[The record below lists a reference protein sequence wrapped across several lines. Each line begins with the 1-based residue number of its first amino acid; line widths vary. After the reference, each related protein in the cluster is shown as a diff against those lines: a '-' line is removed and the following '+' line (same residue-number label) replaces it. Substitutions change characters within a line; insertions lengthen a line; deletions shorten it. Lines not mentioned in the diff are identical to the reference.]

1 MNVNS
6 TVKSIFIKIAKRMG
20 LEVVDK
26 TNTDISFSESGLN
39 PTAIGAG
46 VVSNIAVDDS
56 EIIIE
61 GNNARA
67 EAIRELK
74 EYYVDE
80 LQTAVA
86 EVSLGTGDA
95 IVRPYTDGKYIG
107 LNIIGND
114 NFVITE
120 SIGTHI
126 KGVIMKLDEYEKDN
140 KVYRLFE
147 SQTLKDELSP
157 AILHIRRFVYQDDKE
172 IRISATSWE
181 GMETEENIIAD
192 QLLLGRYKC
201 PTINRDNYNSANGV
215 PITFGCEDI
224 VNNIRT
230 KYKQY
235 NEEFDRKQ
243 ALIFA
248 DRSMFKRDAN
258 SKDENGA
265 STLKLEGTKFVK
277 IKGNGIEGG
286 VKGMIED
293 YSPTI
298 REPEFQAANNF
309 NLSVLE
315 LCCGFSRGVFTAPE
329 TAFSTATEMKNSL
342 KKTFAFVK
350 RFRKRLELGDRML
363 FSAINIIMNIN
374 ATTPMGD
381 WDLRHDWSYDY
392 IEETKERFNQLM
404 QGHSAGVVKDET
416 ICAWINNLSEDE
428 AKKYMT
434 ELKAVAEAAQKP
446 ENTEDSID
454 DDGAG
459 DLIDG

>member
-1 MNVNS
+1 MNINS
-6 TVKSIFIKIAKRMG
+6 TVKNIFIKLASRLG
-20 LEVVDK
+20 LELVDK
-26 TNTDISFSESGLN
+26 TETDINFAESGLN

-46 VVSNIAVDDS
+46 VIANIAIDDS
-56 EIIIE
+56 DMIIE
-61 GNNARA
+61 GNNARSKA
-67 EAIRELK
+67 LRELK

-80 LQTAVA
+80 FQNAVA

-114 NFVITE
+114 NFVVTE
-120 SIGTHI
+120 SIGTHL

-140 KVYRLFE
+140 KVYRLLE
-147 SQTLKDELSP
+147 SQTLKDNVVP
-157 AILHIRRFVYQDDKE
+157 TIVYIRRFAFKDDKE
-172 IRISATSWE
+172 IDLSLTSWE
-181 GMETEENIIAD
+181 GMESEENIVAD
-192 QLLLGRYKC
+192 QLLVGRYKC
-201 PTINRDNYNSANGV
+201 PTINRENYNSVNGV

-230 KYKQY
+230 KYNQY
-235 NEEFDRKQ
+235 NDEFDRKQ

-248 DRSMFKRDAN
+248 DRTMFKKDAN
-258 SKDENGA
+258 NKEEGGA
-265 STLKLEGTKFVK
+265 VKYKLDATHF
-277 IKGNGIEGG
+277 IKMRGNGVEGG

-293 YSPTI
+293 YSPAI

-315 LCCGFSRGVFTAPE
+315 LCCGFSRGVFTKPE
-329 TAFSTATEMKNSL
+329 TAFATAAEMKNSL

-363 FSAINIIMNIN
+363 FNAVNIIMNLN
-374 ATTPMGD
+374 STTPLGD
-381 WDLRHDWSYDY
+381 WELRHDWSYDY

-416 ICAWINNLSEDE
+416 VCAWINNLSEDE
-428 AKKYMT
+428 AKKYMAEMKAIADREQST
-434 ELKAVAEAAQKP
+434 E
-446 ENTEDSID
+446 NDNID

>member
-20 LEVVDK
+20 LEVIDK
-26 TNTDISFSESGLN
+26 TDTDISFSESGLN

-80 LQTAVA
+80 LQNAVA

-114 NFVITE
+114 NFVITA
-120 SIGTHI
+120 SIGTHL
-126 KGVIMKLDEYEKDN
+126 KGVIMKLDEYEKEN

-157 AILHIRRFVYQDDKE
+157 AIVHIRRFAYRDDKE
-172 IRISATSWE
+172 TNIALTSWK

-224 VNNIRT
+224 VKNIRT

-235 NEEFDRKQ
+235 NEEFDRKL
-243 ALIFA
+243 AKTFA
-248 DRSMFKRDAN
+248 KRSMFKKETDKVTGKEELTIR
-258 SKDENGA
+258 GHQ
-265 STLKLEGTKFVK
+265 FVLA
-277 IKGNGIEGG
+277 KG
-286 VKGMIED
+286 GMEDKVSDMIYD
-293 YSPTI
+293 YSPAI

-315 LCCGFSRGVFTAPE
+315 LCCGFSRGVFTKPE
-329 TAFSTATEMKNSL
+329 TAFATAAEMKNSL

-363 FSAINIIMNIN
+363 FNAINIIMNIN
-374 ATTPMGD
+374 ATTPLGD
-381 WDLRHDWSYDY
+381 WDLRYDWSYDY

-416 ICAWINNLSEDE
+416 ICAWINNLSEDK
-428 AKKYMT
+428 AKKYMA
-434 ELKAVAEAAQKP
+434 ELKAAAKAARKS
-446 ENTEDSID
+446 ENTEDNID

-459 DLIDG
+459 DFNV

>member
-1 MNVNS
+1 MNINS
-6 TVKSIFIKIAKRMG
+6 TVQNIFIKIAARLG
-20 LEVVDK
+20 LELSKKEDGE
-26 TNTDISFSESGLN
+26 ISFSQNGLN

-46 VVSNIAVDDS
+46 VIANIAVDDS
-56 EIIIE
+56 ELIID
-61 GNNARA
+61 GDNARA
-67 EAIRELK
+67 HALRELK
-74 EYYVDE
+74 EYYTDE
-80 LQTAVA
+80 FQTAVA

-114 NFVITE
+114 SFIITE
-120 SIGTHI
+120 SIGTHL
-126 KGVIMKLDEYEKDN
+126 KGVIMKLDEYKKDN
-140 KVYRLFE
+140 KTYRLFE
-147 SQTLKDELSP
+147 SQTLKDSAEACLV
-157 AILHIRRFVYQDDKE
+157 LIRRFAYKDDKE
-172 IRISATSWE
+172 IELSATSWKGLVVE
-181 GMETEENIIAD
+181 QSITANQILI
-192 QLLLGRYKC
+192 GRYKC

-215 PITFGCEDI
+215 PITFGCEEI
-224 VNNIRT
+224 VDNIRE
-230 KYKQY
+230 KYNQY

-248 DRSMFKRDAN
+248 DRSMFKKEGGDN
-258 SKDENGA
+258 SGDKVSA
-265 STLKLEGTKFVK
+265 LKLNGTKFVK
-277 IKGNGIEGG
+277 LKGGVDGG

-293 YSPTI
+293 YSPAI

-315 LCCGFSRGVFTAPE
+315 LCCGFSRGVFTTPE

-363 FSAINIIMNIN
+363 FNAINIIMNIN
-374 ATTPMGD
+374 GTTPLGE

-392 IEETKERFNQLM
+392 IEETRERFNQLM

-428 AKKYMT
+428 AKKYMA
-434 ELKAVAEAAQKP
+434 ELRAFLDTAAKP
-446 ENTEDSID
+446 D
-454 DDGAG
+454 DTSN
-459 DLIDG
+459 